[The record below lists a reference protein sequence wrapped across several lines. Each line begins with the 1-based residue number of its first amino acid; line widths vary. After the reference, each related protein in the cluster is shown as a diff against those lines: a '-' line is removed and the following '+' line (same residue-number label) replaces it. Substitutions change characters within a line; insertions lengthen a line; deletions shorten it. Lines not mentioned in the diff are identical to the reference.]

1 MKKLKKCLLL
11 LLACICILSLPVSA
25 SAATSTKATTTSTK
39 KVNLKAP
46 KPSKFKKYK
55 KAPKGVTGAYFRSTW
70 KKVKGASGYQAQYIT
85 YDGSDDEDGGFK
97 YTKSTKKCQ
106 IVFPTS
112 AAVSAKIRVR
122 AYKMVKGKRVYGPF
136 SKWVVTKSLW

>member
-1 MKKLKKCLLL
+1 MKKFKKHMLLL
-11 LLACICILSLPVSA
+11 LTCLCIFSLPVSVN
-25 SAATSTKATTTSTK
+25 AATSKKATTTSTK
-39 KVNLKAP
+39 KVTLKAP

-70 KKVKGASGYQAQYIT
+70 KKVKGASGYQAQYVT
-85 YDGSDDEDGGFK
+85 YDGSDDENGG
-97 YTKSTKKCQ
+97 YLRTKSTTKCQ

-122 AYKMVKGKRVYGPF
+122 AFKKVNGKRVYSPF
-136 SKWVVTKSLW
+136 SKWVVTKNLW